1 MSNRDTLF
9 LLPRKELGNW
19 KFDAEVVEVFPDMIQ
34 RSIPGYSNLISM
46 IGLLSRHCVQSNSL
60 IYDLGCALGAA
71 VVSIQKNIKVIGC
84 KIIAV
89 DNSSSMTNRCRHYM
103 NSFNFNTP
111 VEVLTM
117 DACQVPIH
125 NASLVLLN
133 FTLQFIPIDNRQRL
147 LDSIWNGMNPKG
159 VLVLSEKLSFSDQEI
174 ESLFLKTHYDFKRDN
189 GYSALEI
196 QQKSKMLNSV
206 MITETLDVHKKR
218 LEKSGFQNYE
228 LWFQSINFGSLLAFK
243 RNLN

>member
-1 MSNRDTLF
+1 MFNRDTLF
-9 LLPRKELGNW
+9 LLPRKKLGNW
-19 KFDAEVVEVFPDMIQ
+19 KFDEEVAEVFPDMIR
-34 RSIPGYSNLISM
+34 RSVPGYSDLISM
-46 IGLLSRHCVQSNSL
+46 IGLLSRHCVQSHSS

-71 VVSIQKNIKVIGC
+71 IVSVQKNIKVIGC
-84 KIIAV
+84 KMIAV
-89 DNSSSMTNRCRHYM
+89 DNSSAMTNRCRHYI

-133 FTLQFIPIDNRQRL
+133 FTLQFIPIDKRQKL
-147 LDSIWNGMNPKG
+147 LDSIWNGMNSKG
-159 VLVLSEKLSFSDQEI
+159 VLVLSEKLSFSDQDI
-174 ESLFLKTHYDFKRDN
+174 ESLLLKIHYDFKRDN

-196 QQKSKMLNSV
+196 QQKNKMLNSV
-206 MITETLDVHKKR
+206 MITETLDAHKKR
-218 LEKSGFQNYE
+218 LEKAGFHTSQ
-228 LWFQSINFGSLLAFK
+228 LWFQSINFASLLAFK